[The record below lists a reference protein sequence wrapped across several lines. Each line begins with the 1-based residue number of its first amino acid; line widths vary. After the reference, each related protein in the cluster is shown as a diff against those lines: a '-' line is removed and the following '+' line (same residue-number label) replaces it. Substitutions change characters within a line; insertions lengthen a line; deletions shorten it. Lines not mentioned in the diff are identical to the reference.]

1 MSRHA
6 QVVTEH
12 EPRDGRM
19 TRTDFDA
26 WVLAQPRV
34 HQVPGAEH
42 ALWVRWCAETL
53 ARGHRIEVELPPLAP
68 PPAAFDDALPPIAP
82 QTLLSLDPDGP
93 LVAYTDGSGTIASK
107 PCGAGAV
114 IYAGDV
120 VVLEAS
126 RFLGLG
132 TNNRAE
138 LAAIGIAVATTADSS
153 LASRELVV
161 RTDSEYALGALTR
174 AHDTDPTRP
183 NAKLINHIRGLLRGR
198 AVRFEHVPGHSGIPG
213 NERADQLAGLARRRG
228 MTAGWA
234 A

>member
-1 MSRHA
+1 MHA
-6 QVVTEH
+6 ALC
-12 EPRDGRM
+12 
-19 TRTDFDA
+19 TRADFDA
-26 WVLAQPRV
+26 WAAAQPRG
-34 HQVPGAEH
+34 HRVPGADH
-42 ALWVRWCAETL
+42 ALWIRWCASMI
-53 ARGHRIEVELPPLAP
+53 ARGARIDVELPPPLAS
-68 PPAAFDDALPPIAP
+68 D
-82 QTLLSLDPDGP
+82 TLLALDAHGP